1 MNSNPID
8 QFTGKPP
15 VTTADPVNMS
25 SRRLQLVWS
34 IKQEEAA
41 VIKVAFASTDRLRVN
56 QHFGAA
62 EGFAIYEVTPERATL
77 VGVGEFAE
85 EAMDGNEDKLTA
97 KVDFLAGC
105 AAVYVMAIGASA
117 IKKLMAKGV
126 QPIRI
131 NEVDAVDDL
140 LGEIS
145 RAMTTGGVAWIDRAI
160 AAQTKAKAEDRFSSM
175 EAEGWQG

>member
-1 MNSNPID
+1 M
-8 QFTGKPP
+8 
-15 VTTADPVNMS
+15 
-25 SRRLQLVWS
+25 
-34 IKQEEAA
+34 
-41 VIKVAFASTDRLRVN
+41 IKVAFASTDRTRVN

-62 EGFAIYEVTPERATL
+62 EGFVVYDVTPDKATL
-77 VGVGEFAE
+77 VGVAEFAE
-85 EAMDGNEDKLTA
+85 EAMDGNEDKLA
-97 KVDFLAGC
+97 VKVDFLEGC

-145 RAMTTGGVAWIDRAI
+145 KAMSEGGVAWIDRAI
-160 AAQTKAKAEDRFSSM
+160 AAQTKAKAKAEDRFASM
-175 EAEGWQG
+175 EEEGWEG

>member
-1 MNSNPID
+1 M
-8 QFTGKPP
+8 
-15 VTTADPVNMS
+15 
-25 SRRLQLVWS
+25 
-34 IKQEEAA
+34 
-41 VIKVAFASTDRLRVN
+41 IKVAFATTDRLRVN

-62 EGFAIYEVTPERATL
+62 EAFAIDEVTPDKATL

-85 EAMDGNEDKLTA
+85 EAMDGNEDKLLA

-117 IKKLMAKGV
+117 IKKLMAKGI
-126 QPIRI
+126 QPIRV

-145 RAMTTGGVAWIDRAI
+145 KAMNEGGVAWVDRAV
-160 AAQTKAKAEDRFSSM
+160 ALQAKKSEDRFANM
-175 EAEGWQG
+175 EEEGWQG

>member
-1 MNSNPID
+1 
-8 QFTGKPP
+8 
-15 VTTADPVNMS
+15 MS

-34 IKQEEAA
+34 IKQEPEA
-41 VIKVAFASTDRLRVN
+41 VIKVAFASTDRTRVN

-62 EGFAIYEVTPERATL
+62 EGFAVYEVTPDKATL
-77 VGVGEFAE
+77 VGVAEFGE

-97 KVDFLAGC
+97 KVDFLEGC

-145 RAMTTGGVAWIDRAI
+145 RAMSEGGVAWIDRAL
-160 AAQTKAKAEDRFSSM
+160 AAQAKAKADDRFSTM
-175 EAEGWQG
+175 EEEGWEG

>member
-1 MNSNPID
+1 M
-8 QFTGKPP
+8 
-15 VTTADPVNMS
+15 
-25 SRRLQLVWS
+25 
-34 IKQEEAA
+34 
-41 VIKVAFASTDRLRVN
+41 IKVAFASTDRTRVN

-62 EGFAIYEVTPERATL
+62 EGFAVYEVTPDKATL
-77 VGVGEFAE
+77 VGVAEFGE

-97 KVDFLAGC
+97 KVDFLEGC

-145 RAMTTGGVAWIDRAI
+145 RAMNDGGVAWIDRAL
-160 AAQTKAKAEDRFSSM
+160 AAQAKAKADDRFSTM
-175 EAEGWQG
+175 EEEGWEG